1 MDEICHF
8 FRNFANQNCKIGSMK
23 AKKILFIT
31 QEIEPYVPESS
42 YTLLGRQM
50 SQHILERGREI
61 RSFMPK
67 WGNIN
72 ERRNQLHEVIRLSGM
87 NLIIDDTDHP
97 LIIKV
102 ASIPAARMQVYFID
116 NDDFFQKRLSVADK
130 DGKEYTDNA
139 ERAIFYARGVLET
152 VKKLRWVPD
161 VIHCQGWIA
170 SIVPVL
176 IKTAYKE
183 EPSFRDC
190 KVVFSV
196 VDQPLTHPLP
206 ETFADA
212 ITYREC
218 KPEVLDGLESPLQ
231 AEDLQKLA
239 IKYSDGVA
247 ISSAEPC
254 QSIIDYAEQS
264 GTPILPYAGEDWD
277 KYLEFFDAIWSEGKT
292 EEDEDED

>member
-1 MDEICHF
+1 
-8 FRNFANQNCKIGSMK
+8 MK
-23 AKKILFIT
+23 AKKILFIA
-31 QEIEPYVPESS
+31 QEIEPYVPNSE
-42 YTLLGRQM
+42 YTILGRQVA
-50 SQHILERGREI
+50 QNILEKGREI

-116 NDDFFQKRLSVADK
+116 NDDFFHKRLDVANEK
-130 DGKEYTDNA
+130 GEEYSDNA

-176 IKTAYKE
+176 LKTAYKD
-183 EPSFRDC
+183 EPSFKDC
-190 KVVFSV
+190 KVVYSV
-196 VDQPLTHPLP
+196 SQQPLNLPLSQN
-206 ETFADA
+206 FANS
-212 ITYREC
+212 ITYRDC
-218 KPEVLDGLESPLQ
+218 KPEVLEGLSEPYTG
-231 AEDLQKLA
+231 ADLQKLA
-239 IKYSDGVA
+239 INYSDGVA
-247 ISSAEPC
+247 ISSENPDTELVA
-254 QSIIDYAEQS
+254 YAEAS
-264 GTPILPYAGEDWD
+264 GLPVMTYPGDDHE
-277 KYLEFFDAIWSEGKT
+277 KYLDFFDQIWSDGKT
-292 EEDEDED
+292 DEEED

>member
-1 MDEICHF
+1 
-8 FRNFANQNCKIGSMK
+8 MK

-31 QEIEPYVPESS
+31 QEIEPYVPNSE

-50 SQHILERGREI
+50 SQYVLEKGREI

-116 NDDFFQKRLSVADK
+116 NDDFFHKRLSVANDE
-130 DGKEYTDNA
+130 GKEYADNA
-139 ERAIFYARGVLET
+139 LRAIFYARGVLET

-161 VIHCQGWIA
+161 VIHCQGWIS

-176 IKTAYKE
+176 LKTAYKE

-190 KVVFSV
+190 KVVFSIT
-196 VDQPLTHPLP
+196 DQPITMPLP
-206 ETFADA
+206 ENFPASIA
-212 ITYREC
+212 YREC
-218 KPEVLDGLESPLQ
+218 TPDVLEGLSTPLMG
-231 AEDLQKLA
+231 ADLQKLA
-239 IKYSDGVA
+239 IKYSDGA
-247 ISSAEPC
+247 IISSAEPAPELTDFAKA
-254 QSIIDYAEQS
+254 SNI
-264 GTPILPYAGEDWD
+264 PVMPFAGEDWD
-277 KYLEFFDAIWSEGKT
+277 EYLNFFDQVWSEGKGDD
-292 EEDEDED
+292 EEDD

>member
-1 MDEICHF
+1 
-8 FRNFANQNCKIGSMK
+8 MK

-31 QEIEPYVPESS
+31 QEIEPYVPQSH

-50 SQHILERGREI
+50 SQYMLEHGREI

-116 NDDFFQKRLSVADK
+116 NEDFFHKRLSTSDANGV
-130 DGKEYTDNA
+130 EYEDNA

-170 SIVPVL
+170 SIVPLL
-176 IKTAYKE
+176 IKTAYHD

-190 KVVFSV
+190 KVIYSV
-196 VDQPLTHPLP
+196 TDQPLTHNLP
-206 ETFADA
+206 ENFAA
-212 ITYREC
+212 SISYRDC
-218 KPEVLDGLESPLQ
+218 KGENIISDFPTPLK
-231 AEDLQKLA
+231 AADLQKIA
-239 IKYSDGVA
+239 IKYSDGITLSIENA
-247 ISSAEPC
+247 DAELS
-254 QSIIDYAEQS
+254 QYAEEQKK
-264 GTPILPYAGEDWD
+264 PILPFSGEDYD
-277 KYLEFFDAIWSEGKT
+277 KYIEFFDQIWSEGKT
-292 EEDEDED
+292 EEESGEDD

>member
-1 MDEICHF
+1 
-8 FRNFANQNCKIGSMK
+8 MK
-23 AKKILFIT
+23 AKKILFIA
-31 QEIEPYVPESS
+31 QEIEPYVPNSE
-42 YTLLGRQM
+42 YTILGRQVA
-50 SQHILERGREI
+50 QNILEKGREI

-116 NDDFFQKRLSVADK
+116 NDDFFHKRLDVANEK
-130 DGKEYTDNA
+130 GEEYTDNA

-176 IKTAYKE
+176 LKTAYKD
-183 EPSFRDC
+183 EPSFKDC

-196 VDQPLTHPLP
+196 LQQPLNQPLSKN
-206 ETFADA
+206 FADS

-218 KPEVLDGLESPLQ
+218 KPEVLKGLTEPYTG
-231 AEDLQKLA
+231 ADLQKLA
-239 IKYSDGVA
+239 INFSDGVA
-247 ISSAEPC
+247 ISSENADSELVA
-254 QSIIDYAEQS
+254 YAEAS
-264 GTPILPYAGEDWD
+264 GLPVMPYPGNDHD
-277 KYLEFFDAIWSEGKT
+277 KYIDFFDQIWSEGKT
-292 EEDEDED
+292 DEEED